1 MNKTKNKQNKLE
13 KPFYHVDNRKKDPKK
28 GPKSKKTQNRV
39 LSGRKSSKI
48 SKIDGSFAEYIDED
62 YLDWIRTSV
71 GCLICG
77 RVSIPHHVKS
87 RKSHGRLD
95 IPTERNG
102 NLIGGVVALCNDIHH
117 ISSAEYGIHRLGNDS
132 FEKMFKVNLQ
142 EEAVKLY
149 ERYKKEI
156 LNAKQ

>member
-13 KPFYHVDNRKKDPKK
+13 KPFYHVDNRKKVKK
-28 GPKSKKTQNRV
+28 EPKSAKKE
-39 LSGRKSSKI
+39 RKSSKI
-48 SKIDGSFAEYIDED
+48 SKIDGSFAGYTDED

-142 EEAVKLY
+142 EEAIKVY
-149 ERYKKEI
+149 ERYKKE
-156 LNAKQ
+156 NR

>member
-13 KPFYHVDNRKKDPKK
+13 KPFYHVDNRKKAKKQPKNA
-28 GPKSKKTQNRV
+28 KKD
-39 LSGRKSSKI
+39 RKSSKI
-48 SKIDGSFAEYIDED
+48 SKIDGSFAEYTDED

-117 ISSAEYGIHRLGNDS
+117 INSAEYGIHRLGNDS
-132 FEKMFKVNLQ
+132 FEKMFNVNLQ

>member
-13 KPFYHVDNRKKDPKK
+13 KPFYHVDNRKKTKKEPKNA
-28 GPKSKKTQNRV
+28 KKE
-39 LSGRKSSKI
+39 RKSSKI
-48 SKIDGSFAEYIDED
+48 SKIDGSFAEYTDED

-102 NLIGGVVALCNDIHH
+102 SLIGGVVALCNDIHH
-117 ISSAEYGIHRLGNDS
+117 INSAKYGIHRLGNDS

-142 EEAVKLY
+142 EEAIKLY
-149 ERYKKEI
+149 ERYKKEV
-156 LNAKQ
+156 NYGKTN

>member
-1 MNKTKNKQNKLE
+1 MKKANKLE
-13 KPFYHVDNRKKDPKK
+13 KNFYHVDNRQKKKK
-28 GPKSKKTQNRV
+28 EPKSAKKE
-39 LSGRKSSKI
+39 RKSSKI
-48 SKIDGSFAEYIDED
+48 SKIDGSFAEYTDED

-102 NLIGGVVALCNDIHH
+102 SLIGGVVALCNDIHH
-117 ISSAEYGIHRLGNDS
+117 INSAKYGIHRLGNDS

-142 EEAVKLY
+142 EEAIKLY
-149 ERYKKEI
+149 ERYKKEV
-156 LNAKQ
+156 NYGKTN